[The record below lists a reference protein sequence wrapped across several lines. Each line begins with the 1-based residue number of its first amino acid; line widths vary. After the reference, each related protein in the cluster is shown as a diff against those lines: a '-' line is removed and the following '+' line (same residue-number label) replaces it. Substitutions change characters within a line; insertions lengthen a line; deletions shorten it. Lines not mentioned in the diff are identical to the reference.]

1 MRCFAECFI
10 SVFQHRIKDLFIK
23 FKVVYDLSDVIAEY
37 EVVGNDIFKADFRC
51 CHEQVKRHINNI
63 VRAVA

>member
-37 EVVGNDIFKADFRC
+37 EVVGNDRPTAFKTKSRQAECSKVHQDLA
-51 CHEQVKRHINNI
+51 QP
-63 VRAVA
+63 